1 MARIRSLKPEFWSHP
16 KTAKV
21 SRDARLLFV
30 GLLTESDDEGRS
42 YAAPRKIAGA
52 LYPHDENV
60 TAKHIGRWLK
70 ELQEAGLIEL
80 YTIDGTAYISVIGFK
95 KHQKVSHPTPS
106 RLPPPPRNLSGAAPE
121 SLPKDSSLIKEG
133 IKELGSRRGDGL
145 AVASAPEGGEVV
157 QSSAHRIAADLW
169 ENTRP
174 RPSIKFIAL
183 RKLVERFIEAGW
195 PEAAVA
201 DALRRTKVFTLAGI
215 EFTLRTHHKQAEP
228 QAWEAIRAAMEEP
241 A

>member
-60 TAKHIGRWLK
+60 TARHITKWLG
-70 ELQEAGLIEL
+70 ELVQAGLVEL
-80 YTIDGTAYISVIGFK
+80 YTVAGTDYISVVGFK

-106 RLPPPPRNLSGAAPE
+106 RLPPPPRNVSGSPPE
-121 SLPKDSSLIKEG
+121 SLPSDSSLIKEG
-133 IKELGSRRGDGL
+133 IKEQGSRSKEL
-145 AVASAPEGGEVV
+145 AVAPAP
-157 QSSAHRIAADLW
+157 ARALPTFDAADRLAKERW
-169 ENTRP
+169 EQEP
-174 RPSIKFIAL
+174 RPVIKFIAL
-183 RKLVERFIEAGW
+183 RKLIERFLEAGW
-195 PEAAVA
+195 PEAALA
-201 DALRRTKVFTLAGI
+201 DALKRTKAFTLAGI
-215 EFTLRTHHKQAEP
+215 EFTLRTHHKQTEP
-228 QAWEAIRAAMEEP
+228 EAWEAIRAAMGEP